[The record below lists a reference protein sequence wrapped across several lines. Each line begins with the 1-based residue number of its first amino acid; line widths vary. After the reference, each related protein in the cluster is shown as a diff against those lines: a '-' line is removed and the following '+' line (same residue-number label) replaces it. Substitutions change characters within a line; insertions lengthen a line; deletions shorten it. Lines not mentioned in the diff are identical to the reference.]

1 MHTARIQR
9 DNVLRRETL
18 EGEAYIGD
26 AGSTP
31 TLDMQVD
38 SLRIAATNI
47 NKNTYGKL
55 SAELATWFRANA
67 LDFLIIADSD
77 LPAYKATQLWT
88 PAHGGTH
95 APSLMAVSN
104 HRVSLLYDIQ
114 RWHSRID
121 ARCTIYSPSGRSI
134 AITLRLGKGT
144 LVTLIGTYCQ
154 DNPAAHKE
162 ATDREWQWLAQ
173 AATRATGPH
182 HFVVMGGDFNT
193 YGPNPLDR
201 LAPTPRASPSND
213 IGIAFQQWTQG
224 IGLVSSFR
232 HRHPNLQRHTY
243 ARNNTA
249 VALDDIY
256 ISARTAH
263 KVGAS
268 GIWLHTIHS
277 SDHEGTPYMA
287 LDLCPGDHT
296 PTRLTGVKPIRVVNT
311 RNLAKADIASFG
323 VHTSQLLSEGKLPQL
338 TPAPPPNAVTAW
350 SPQEIGD
357 WLDGAI
363 RNLYDILYNSA
374 KLKWGETSQTRKAL
388 NRAVAIQRTNR
399 CTAQL
404 RQLLRL
410 HEAAPR
416 TGTEYNRLAHLVE
429 WPKWIRDPTLLPP
442 TSNRDEVAAG
452 LRHLLDNWIPPA
464 EKTTRPRHLDSG
476 LETDRKKVPHFVRD
490 WLLQDM
496 DRPDEVAQ
504 AFQSS
509 AGTTWDTYHY
519 DEDMQA
525 RCDSSLRTR
534 VSPGY
539 GGVSQELWIAAPAC
553 IRARERVIINLILRT
568 GLVPPILGRKQ
579 MIYLAKSDT
588 AHGVVNLDPGL
599 PPWRP
604 ITVQSALSS
613 RIFTVIRDYITPCIP
628 NHEMQHGFQRDRT
641 VQNAAVLTSLLIER
655 AERRQEE
662 LFLISKDCLK
672 CFDRIASRAGG
683 LDPVRIVHSQHP
695 QGAQTHTISSLLFV
709 DDALDIATTYAGIQ
723 DRARISN
730 TFTGQSAS
738 GGVFGADKS
747 FLLYL
752 SPRAHPAIA
761 LNDGLG
767 VPQPIRV
774 VAPSEGFRHLG
785 IHQGTDNQ

>member
-1 MHTARIQR
+1 VSQHSTTVSHNPQSWQYPPQQQPLHASAPTTDLVPHLRRELSTYVDHRIVQATAPLQQEVDTLRADKEALTALVAATSTAFTTLDARLLEERRLREAAEHQQSEDQRKLTEAQDRLQTTITQQGTHQEAMAERLPIIESSLRTLMQAMQSVSSQLAGLAALGNPATRLPAAYPAQTTLTPSTSAPDARIQR

-243 ARNNTA
+243 ARNNTS

-429 WPKWIRDPTLLPP
+429 WPKWIRDPNLLPP
-442 TSNRDEVAAG
+442 
-452 LRHLLDNWIPPA
+452 
-464 EKTTRPRHLDSG
+464 
-476 LETDRKKVPHFVRD
+476 
-490 WLLQDM
+490 
-496 DRPDEVAQ
+496 
-504 AFQSS
+504 
-509 AGTTWDTYHY
+509 
-519 DEDMQA
+519 
-525 RCDSSLRTR
+525 
-534 VSPGY
+534 
-539 GGVSQELWIAAPAC
+539 
-553 IRARERVIINLILRT
+553 
-568 GLVPPILGRKQ
+568 
-579 MIYLAKSDT
+579 
-588 AHGVVNLDPGL
+588 
-599 PPWRP
+599 
-604 ITVQSALSS
+604 
-613 RIFTVIRDYITPCIP
+613 
-628 NHEMQHGFQRDRT
+628 
-641 VQNAAVLTSLLIER
+641 
-655 AERRQEE
+655 
-662 LFLISKDCLK
+662 
-672 CFDRIASRAGG
+672 
-683 LDPVRIVHSQHP
+683 
-695 QGAQTHTISSLLFV
+695 
-709 DDALDIATTYAGIQ
+709 
-723 DRARISN
+723 
-730 TFTGQSAS
+730 
-738 GGVFGADKS
+738 
-747 FLLYL
+747 
-752 SPRAHPAIA
+752 
-761 LNDGLG
+761 
-767 VPQPIRV
+767 
-774 VAPSEGFRHLG
+774 
-785 IHQGTDNQ
+785 